1 MLIYTSHGDHHGG
14 AINVYTLEQ
23 TSGAPTHSAPLVQPL
38 LVAILRLPRVK
49 PPHRLLGAYIHSS
62 MLAVYPIPGR
72 PFVTGQ
78 DTRIHVLEL
87 NYSSMKQL
95 HLLFHNRYL
104 VSLLPTGPGPWA
116 RDNIDTVE
124 LEWHQWGPDHTRA
137 VSAPYIFHAAWYV
150 PLARLHSQSPRID
163 NSWCV

>member
-1 MLIYTSHGDHHGG
+1 
-14 AINVYTLEQ
+14 
-23 TSGAPTHSAPLVQPL
+23 
-38 LVAILRLPRVK
+38 
-49 PPHRLLGAYIHSS
+49 